1 MKTLNYIII
10 LSILTF
16 SATAQDKLEKTV
28 EPFSSI
34 AASGAVNI
42 KYRISDTNQVILN
55 GNDDDFTKIEFSNK
69 DNTLFIH
76 STGTINDPLTITVTG
91 NKLNEVVISGA
102 SSFKASQELQAPHFH
117 INASGASNANINLN
131 SNSVKA
137 MVTGASDV
145 SLKGTAHVFD
155 ATIAGAAN
163 VKAYD
168 LKTDTCLV
176 NASGASTAKVQ
187 IAQKANLNATGAS
200 TIKFKGEPKEISAEG
215 STSSKIM
222 KIGTDGTSVNSLP
235 NDTSKSKTTFKF
247 RGKNIII
254 IDGDHPKADS
264 LRHATAQRDY
274 TREHWQGLW
283 LGFGGYTNPQM
294 GFSMN
299 NPNKY
304 MELDYGKSFNFQWN
318 LTQKNL
324 NLYKKYIQLSTGVGF
339 EFNNL
344 SFENKTRLNPDSS
357 YTWGII
363 DSTNKYGYLK
373 NRFKQTYVT
382 VPLLLSFNTNKKL
395 KKNVHLT
402 CGVVG
407 KYLLSS
413 KTKTIL
419 ELNGDEFTYK
429 RKDGYNL
436 NPFQFN
442 AYASVGYRNFT
453 VFAQYALT
461 EMFKA
466 NKGPQLY
473 PFAVGVRLIS
483 FD

>member
-1 MKTLNYIII
+1 MKTLNYISL
-10 LSILTF
+10 LSLLTL
-16 SATAQDKLEKTV
+16 SVNAQDKLEKAV

-34 AASGAVNI
+34 TASGAVNI
-42 KYRISDTNQVILN
+42 KYRISDTNQIILT
-55 GNDDDFTKIEFSNK
+55 GNDDDFSKIEFSNK
-69 DNTLFIH
+69 ENTLFVH
-76 STGTINDPLTITVTG
+76 SIGTIKDPLTVTITG
-91 NKLNEVVISGA
+91 KNLNEVVISGA
-102 SSFKASQELQAPHFH
+102 SSFKVSQELQAAHFH
-117 INASGASNANINLN
+117 INASGASNANVNVN
-131 SNSVKA
+131 SNSVKV

-145 SLKGTAHVFD
+145 SLKGTTHVFD
-155 ATIAGAAN
+155 ATIAGAATL
-163 VKAYD
+163 KAYD
-168 LKTDTCLV
+168 LKADTCLV
-176 NASGASTAKVQ
+176 NASGASTAKLQ
-187 IAQKANLNATGAS
+187 IVQKANLNATGAS

-222 KIGTDGTSVNSLP
+222 KIGADGSSANSIAS
-235 NDTSKSKTTFKF
+235 DTTKSKTTFKF

-254 IDGDHPKADS
+254 IDGDNPKADS
-264 LRHATAQRDY
+264 LRKATAHRDY

-294 GFSMN
+294 GFTMN

-318 LTQKNL
+318 LAQKNL

-344 SFENKTRLNPDSS
+344 SFENKTTLNPDSS
-357 YTWGII
+357 FTAGII
-363 DSTNKYGYLK
+363 DSTNQYSYLK

-382 VPLLLSFNTNKKL
+382 VPLLLNFNTNKKL

-407 KYLLSS
+407 KYLLNS
-413 KTKTIL
+413 KTKQIL
-419 ELNGDEFTYK
+419 EKNGDEFTFR

-436 NPFQFN
+436 SPFQLN

-453 VFAQYALT
+453 VFAQYGLT
-461 EMFKA
+461 ELFKA
-466 NKGPQLY
+466 NKGPQVY
-473 PFAVGVRLIS
+473 PFAVGVRLLS

>member
-1 MKTLNYIII
+1 MKALNYIT
-10 LSILTF
+10 LFSILTV
-16 SATAQDKLEKTV
+16 SAAAQDKLQKTV

-34 AASGAVNI
+34 AASGAIHI
-42 KYRISDTNQVILN
+42 KYRISDTNQVILV
-55 GNDDDFTKIEFSNK
+55 GDDDDFDNIEFSTK
-69 DNTLFIH
+69 ENTLFIR
-76 STGTINDPLTITVTG
+76 SIGDIKNSLVATVTG
-91 NKLNEVVISGA
+91 NKLNEVVLSGA
-102 SSFKASQELQAPHFH
+102 TSFKAEQQLQSPNFH
-117 INASGASNANINLN
+117 VNVSGASNANLNLSAN
-131 SNSVKA
+131 TLKV

-145 SLKGTAHVFD
+145 TLKGSAHVFD
-155 ATIAGAAN
+155 ATVAGAAN

-168 LKTDTCLV
+168 LMADTCLV
-176 NASGASTAKVQ
+176 NASGASTTKLH
-187 IAQKANLNATGAS
+187 ILQKANLNATGAS

-222 KIGTDGTSVNSLP
+222 KIGTDGTSANTLP
-235 NDTSKSKTTFKF
+235 NDTSKSKTSFKF

-264 LRHATAQRDY
+264 LRHASAHQDY
-274 TREHWQGLW
+274 TRKHWQGLW
-283 LGFGGYTNPQM
+283 LGFGGYTNSQM
-294 GFSMN
+294 GFTMSQ
-299 NPNKY
+299 PNKY
-304 MELDYGKSFNFQWN
+304 MTLDYGKSFNFQWN
-318 LTQKNL
+318 LAQKNL
-324 NLYKKYIQLSTGVGF
+324 NLYKKYIQLSTGLGF

-357 YTWGII
+357 YTSGII
-363 DSTNKYGYLK
+363 DSTNQYSYLK

-382 VPLLLSFNTNKKL
+382 VPLLLNFNTNKKL

-413 KTKTIL
+413 KTKQLL
-419 ELNGDEFTYK
+419 EQNANEFSIK

-453 VFAQYALT
+453 VFAQYGLT
-461 EMFKA
+461 ELFKA
-466 NKGPQLY
+466 NQGPQVY